1 LENKKNYLMKQFSSD
16 LKNKIRNSI
25 YNNYGQE
32 NFDEFRFG
40 IYPRTKRKF
49 VDEIKF
55 LIKKTIGYKKNY
67 ITDKVLGKLE
77 KVEELNWFY
86 NNLSD
91 PDKVLLIEIIA
102 YRLLGYKKI
111 KLSINNLAYRQELK
125 KAESLA
131 NYNDMIE
138 SKFMHFKLYKMNL
151 TPIGKNIQFYFS
163 PLGVAIDYLLEQYAY
178 KQNGQVVVQAESG
191 DTVLDIGGCWGDTAL
206 YFANKVGEK
215 GKVYSFEFIPENIN
229 LFYKNIGLNPKHAAH
244 IELIKQPVSDKSG
257 QIVYFKDN
265 GPGSQIKIDPFAE
278 QTGSTSTLSID
289 DFVEKFSIDKVD
301 FIKMDIE
308 GAEPIALKG
317 AINTIKKYRPKLA
330 IAIYHSMSDFVNI
343 PRWIH
348 DLNLDYELHLAHY
361 TIHEEETVIFANP
374 RK

>member
-1 LENKKNYLMKQFSSD
+1 MKQFSSD